1 MQVRTL
7 QCALARY
14 LQDLVSSDAVTFV
27 VSQQTGFQDG
37 TTPTLLLM
45 KDLIV
50 QVGRA
55 VGQIQQYSKL

>member
-1 MQVRTL
+1 MQFRTL

-45 KDLIV
+45 NDLIV